1 MNVILIS
8 PHFPKANQ
16 YFAKSLK
23 EQGVNVL
30 GLGQEPY
37 EQLPDQLK
45 ESLTEYFRV
54 ENLEDLEE
62 AKRAVAFLIF
72 KHGPIDRLESFSEY
86 WLEFDAQLRE
96 QFNIPGLKPNQLTKT
111 KHKSAMKKVFKKAGV
126 PVVEGRLVKS
136 VTGLTN
142 ALRQLGFPV
151 VLKPDVG
158 VGAQETFKIS
168 NHEELETFQAQWDDQ
183 VPYFV
188 EPYIE
193 NGQLCTFDGLVDANG
208 TIVFQTSFYYT
219 SPALELL
226 RDKLDY
232 ATVVEKE
239 IDPKLADYG
248 KAIVKEMGMKERFFH
263 IEFFRLPNH
272 DYIALEYNNR
282 PAGGYILD
290 LYNYAYSCDLYTI
303 YAQMLTGKL
312 PETLNLHQEYG
323 VGIARRNHINYQHHL
338 DDIRQKY
345 QTACKLIEQIPDLFA
360 PSMGDIFI
368 AITASTPAEVEEI
381 ISYVMESF

>member
-1 MNVILIS
+1 MNVILVS
-8 PHFPKANQ
+8 PHFPKSNQ

-23 EQGVNVL
+23 EQGATVL

-45 ESLTEYFRV
+45 ENLTEYFRV

-62 AKRAVAFLIF
+62 TKRAVAFLIF
-72 KHGPIDRLESFSEY
+72 KHGPIDRLESFSEH
-86 WLEFDAQLRE
+86 WLDLDAQLRE
-96 QFNIPGLKPNQLTKT
+96 QFNIPGLKPKQLVKT
-111 KHKSAMKKVFKKAGV
+111 KHKSAMKKVFQKAGV
-126 PVVEGRLVKS
+126 PVLEGRLVKS

-142 ALRQLGFPV
+142 ALRHFGFPV

-158 VGAQETFKIS
+158 VGAQGTFKVS
-168 NHEELETFQAQWDDQ
+168 NHDDLAAFQAQWDGQ
-183 VPYFV
+183 VPYFM

-193 NGQLCTFDGLVDANG
+193 QGQLCTFDGLIDTEGN
-208 TIVFQTSFYYT
+208 IIFQTSFYYT

-239 IDPKLADYG
+239 VDPKLAEYG
-248 KAIVKEMGMKERFFH
+248 KAIIKEMGMKERFFH

-303 YAQMLTGKL
+303 YAQLLTSGL
-312 PETLNLHQEYG
+312 PEKLNVKQEYG
-323 VGIARRNHINYQHHL
+323 VGIARRNHIDYQHHL
-338 DDIRQKY
+338 DELRQKY
-345 QTACKLIEQIPDLFA
+345 QTRCKMIEQIPDLFA
-360 PSMGDIFI
+360 PSMGDTFI
-368 AITASTPAEVEEI
+368 AITASSPDEVEEV
-381 ISYVMESF
+381 ISYVTERV